1 MISGGTARGRGYT
14 AAMDAALH
22 GFNVTTLF
30 IAAIVVVS
38 VLSTI
43 FSFRAG
49 APILLVFLGV
59 GFLAGED
66 GIGRIAFDDAEAAF
80 KIGSIALA
88 LILFDSGFSTPLRSF
103 KAAAAPAVTLATVGV
118 LLTSLL
124 VALAAHWLLPLDWG
138 QSLLL
143 GAILASTDAAAV
155 FFLLR
160 AGGIHL
166 RDRVRSLL
174 EIESGSNDPVA
185 IFLTLALVGLLQAAD
200 DGAGWAAA
208 VLMFVKQ
215 MGLGLLFGWV
225 GGHVVRNA
233 LNRLQL
239 EAGLYPVLVAALAI
253 VGFALTNLAG
263 GSGFLAVYVAGLL
276 AASKRIRHV
285 NELKRFQQGLS
296 WLAQIAMFVTLGLL
310 ATPSEFPAVL
320 VPGLLLG
327 LFLALVARPLVVWLC
342 LLPFRM
348 SWQESSFVGFV
359 GLRGAVSI
367 LLAILP
373 LMAALP
379 DARLLFNLAFIV
391 VLVSLV
397 VQGWGLGPLAR
408 ALHLIVPER
417 LGAIDRIQLD
427 LPDAAAH
434 ELVAYRLTADS
445 PLIRERQMPRW
456 VRPALVVRDGKSIR
470 SMRAERLRAGDVIYL
485 FVRPHRIALLDRLV
499 ASRRAPDRN
508 DREFFGDFAVDLDS
522 PVVEVAAFYGG
533 EINPDKRALSVRH
546 FLEREF
552 GESVEVGDRVGLGT
566 IELIVREVDDD
577 RRITEAGLSVMRKA

>member
-1 MISGGTARGRGYT
+1 
-14 AAMDAALH
+14 MDAILQ
-22 GFNVTTLF
+22 GFNAITLF

-66 GIGRIAFDDAEAAF
+66 GIGGVDFDNAQVAF

-88 LILFDSGFSTPLRSF
+88 LILFDSGFGTPLRTF
-103 KAAAAPAVTLATVGV
+103 KATAAPAVTLATLGV
-118 LLTSLL
+118 LLTAGLF
-124 VALAAHWLLPLDWG
+124 ALAAHWLLGLDWG
-138 QSLLL
+138 QALLL
-143 GAILASTDAAAV
+143 GAILGSTDAAAV

-166 RDRVRSLL
+166 RDRVRSVL
-174 EIESGSNDPVA
+174 EIESGSNDPMA
-185 IFLTLALVGLLQAAD
+185 IFLALALVGLLQAGA
-200 DGAGWAAA
+200 DGADWTAALW
-208 VLMFVKQ
+208 VFVQQ

-225 GGHVVRNA
+225 GGHVVRAA

-253 VGFALTNLAG
+253 AGFALTNLAG

-285 NELKRFQQGLS
+285 HELKRFQQGLS

-320 VPGLLLG
+320 VPGVLLG
-327 LFLALVARPLVVWLC
+327 LFLALVARPLAVWLC

-348 SWQESSFVGFV
+348 SWQENLFVGFV

-408 ALHLIVPER
+408 ALHLVVPER

-470 SMRAERLRAGDVIYL
+470 SMRTERLRPGDVIYL
-485 FVRPHRIALLDRLV
+485 FVRPHRIPLLDRLV

-508 DREFFGDFAVDLDS
+508 DREFFGEFAVDLDT
-522 PVVEVAAFYGG
+522 PVVELATFYGG
-533 EINPDKRALSVRH
+533 EVNPDKRALSVRH

-552 GESVEVGDRVGLGT
+552 GDGVEVGDRVGLGAV
-566 IELIVREVDDD
+566 ELIVREVDED
-577 RRITEAGLSVMRKA
+577 RRVTEAGLSVTRKA

>member
-1 MISGGTARGRGYT
+1 VISGGTARGRGYT

>member
-1 MISGGTARGRGYT
+1 
-14 AAMDAALH
+14 MDAALH